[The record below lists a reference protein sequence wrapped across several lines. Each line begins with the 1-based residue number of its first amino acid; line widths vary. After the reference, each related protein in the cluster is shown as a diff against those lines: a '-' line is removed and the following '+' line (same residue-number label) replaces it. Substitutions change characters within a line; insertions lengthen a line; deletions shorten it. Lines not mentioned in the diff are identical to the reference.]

1 MNYPFKAVLCCLCL
15 FSFFSCIKENPQND
29 NPGNQDVPEGYT
41 LQTFTATSEDAK
53 TTIDGGVTK
62 WVAGDQIKVVLNDGT
77 AVNADLTDGAGSNSG
92 TFSGM
97 VPNGKTANYAVY
109 PAAAYASVDG
119 STVNVTVAA
128 EQPGT
133 FAAGN
138 IAVAKVAADNSMA
151 FKNINSF
158 LVFQLKD
165 GSGVTKV
172 EVTSVDGSALVGT
185 VPVDC
190 SGENPSAGAPASPAS
205 VVSMTTNGAG
215 TYYMSIASGATHA
228 KGLKMSYFVGANET
242 GVYYLNKNMTIAAN
256 AMYTLGEVETD
267 KNYYVTVAGAGN
279 HTGMDWANA
288 FSKEEMWKRV
298 TLTSTQEADA
308 STKEAKLAAIDGAT
322 FHMGHGSY
330 NLAANPTLSFS
341 DDVVTL
347 TFKGG
352 YPAAGGARDLAS
364 YRADFTGND
373 EHACLILRGKLD
385 VTFDGIGFVHGY
397 VDADETA
404 SLDCNGTADGSDI
417 TVSMSDC
424 VVDNCVN
431 GGYSSQTDQWGAG
444 LLLKGV
450 SSFTAE
456 NVTFSNNKSYAVAAA
471 YVHSTAAEFTNC
483 TFSDNASYER
493 AGAVYINVSDS
504 GSASFES
511 CTFSDNEAETERGGA
526 MFIKG
531 GNCTL
536 TTCTFSDNA
545 AATDG
550 GAICINRGLLTI
562 NGGTFSGNVA
572 NYGGAITAEKDGAD
586 VGLKIKMSGANKTS
600 FINNSANN
608 NGGAIW
614 GGTQSSSSGKN
625 VSISD
630 AIFKGNHA
638 NNGGACYADGSS
650 ITGMYFY
657 RCTFGGTESGDP
669 NYATNNGGSIYLN
682 SKCATTLQNCSI
694 TGDYAG
700 NFAGA
705 IYVNNTSGNCIV
717 EGGTIDGC
725 HAKYGGAIGTLKS
738 SKHVDIMIKGATIS
752 NCYSKQGGA
761 AMLRGTGIFYA
772 DVYNG
777 AGTKFIGNYINDTA
791 SSCRGGAIKLEN
803 GAHIRIFR
811 ASFIGNHAPIG
822 GAISS
827 VSDSGASDLYVDQC
841 SFDRNYVTIGWG
853 ACISLDA
860 GNDFCLNNSSFRGS
874 YTTSTQSSNQKD
886 TAPSWICMD
895 VMNGKVSISNCSII
909 GDTQYS
915 ADGTSFTPLTD
926 NTSLI
931 VSWGIGGSTE
941 HKDYVTNCII
951 VPETAG
957 IAAFGSDGSYKM
969 DLDIAYT
976 HYSSYDNTYVTFTD
990 SGNNTAG
997 KTKSSFDNLL
1007 WYEGEQTNGDVITSG
1022 FWQWAGTLGGNPPSM
1037 ITKAAFEARVKE
1049 DTGAAY
1055 VERFVD
1061 WEGSDIYKD
1070 QRRVDRGDGYWW
1082 PGAYQPAN

>member
-1 MNYPFKAVLCCLCL
+1 MKKLFNAFLCILCTAAL
-15 FSFFSCIKENPQND
+15 FSCQKEIEQQPVNPE
-29 NPGNQDVPEGYT
+29 NQDIPEGYT
-41 LQTFTATSEDAK
+41 LQTFTAISEATK

-62 WVAGDQIKVVLNDGT
+62 WSDGDQIKVVLDDGT
-77 AVNADLTDGAGSNSG
+77 AVNADLTDGANTNTG
-92 TFSGM
+92 TFAGM
-97 VPNGKTANYAVY
+97 VPNGKTALYAVY
-109 PAAAYASVDG
+109 PAGAYASIDG
-119 STVNVTVAA
+119 STVNVAIPTS
-128 EQPGT
+128 QPGT

-138 IAVAKVAADNSMA
+138 IAVAKVGEGNNMA
-151 FKNINSF
+151 FKNVNAF
-158 LVFQLKD
+158 LVFQLKA

-190 SGENPSAGAPASPAS
+190 SGATPAAGAAASPAS
-205 VVSMTTNGAG
+205 TVSMTTNGAG

-228 KGLKMSYFVGANET
+228 KGLTMTYFTGSDPYTET

-493 AGAVYINVSDS
+493 AGAVYVNVSDS

-550 GAICINRGLLTI
+550 GAICINQGLLTI
-562 NGGTFSGNVA
+562 AGGTFSGNVA
-572 NYGGAITAEKDGAD
+572 KYGGAIIAEKDGAN
-586 VGLKIKMSGANKTS
+586 VGLKIKMSGANQTS
-600 FINNSANN
+600 FINNSADKE
-608 NGGAIW
+608 GGAIW
-614 GGTQSSSSGKN
+614 GATQSTSAEQN

-638 NNGGACYADGSS
+638 NDGGACYAHGSS
-650 ITGMYFY
+650 NTGMYFY
-657 RCTFGGTESGDP
+657 RCMFGGTESGEP
-669 NYATNNGGSIYLN
+669 NYATNNGGSIFLN
-682 SKCATTLQNCSI
+682 NKCNTTLQNCSI

-725 HAKYGGAIGTLKS
+725 HAKYGGAIGTTKE
-738 SKHVDIMIKGATIS
+738 KHVDINIKGATIS
-752 NCYSKQGGA
+752 NCYSQQGGA
-761 AMLRGTGIFYA
+761 AMLRGTGGTLCA
-772 DVYNG
+772 DPYKG
-777 AGTKFIGNYINDTA
+777 AGTKFIGNYIDNTA
-791 SSCRGGAIKLEN
+791 SDNRGGAIKLEN

-822 GAISS
+822 GAIYSYS
-827 VSDSGASDLYVDQC
+827 EGSNLYVDQC
-841 SFDRNYVTIGWG
+841 SFDRNYITMGWG
-853 ACISLDA
+853 ACIYVEK

-874 YTTSTQSSNQKD
+874 YTTSTTSAYQKD
-886 TAPSWICMD
+886 VAPSWICMD
-895 VMNGKVSISNCSII
+895 VISGKVSISNCSII

-915 ADGTSFTPLTD
+915 ADGTSFTSLTD
-926 NTSLI
+926 NTSL
-931 VSWGIGGSTE
+931 VAAWGGHT
-941 HKDYVTNCII
+941 DYVTNCII

-957 IAAFGSDGSYKM
+957 IAAFGSDGSYQM

-976 HYSSYDNTYVTFTD
+976 HYSSYNNTYVTFTD

-997 KTKSSFDNLL
+997 KTKSSFDDLL
-1007 WYEGEQTNGDVITSG
+1007 WYEGEQTNGDFSTSG

-1037 ITKAAFEARVKE
+1037 ITKDAFEARVKE

-1055 VERFVD
+1055 VAGFVD
-1061 WEGSDIYKD
+1061 WLGSDIYND
-1070 QRRVDRGDGYWW
+1070 QRHVNRGNDYWW